1 MISADGGWAVSV
13 RYLLFSAF
21 LIRLAS
27 RFSCGVR
34 VGAFLTFF
42 FASWLLL
49 MDDSPSLEKTLGW
62 CEQWPAALSGSAW
75 AEKMVIYNNQVVLFF
90 QNAHPLPMAKT
101 WISKRDVKAEKA
113 FIKAMRL
120 LSPKAGRRQ
129 FSRPR

>member
-1 MISADGGWAVSV
+1 VALAHGQFSFVGKNTQLV
-13 RYLLFSAF
+13 R
-21 LIRLAS
+21 
-27 RFSCGVR
+27 
-34 VGAFLTFF
+34 T
-42 FASWLLL
+42 
-49 MDDSPSLEKTLGW
+49 
-62 CEQWPAALSGSAW
+62 AAGCIIGSTR
-75 AEKMVIYNNQVVLFF
+75 AEKMVIYNNQVVLFV

>member
-1 MISADGGWAVSV
+1 
-13 RYLLFSAF
+13 
-21 LIRLAS
+21 
-27 RFSCGVR
+27 
-34 VGAFLTFF
+34 
-42 FASWLLL
+42 
-49 MDDSPSLEKTLGW
+49 
-62 CEQWPAALSGSAW
+62 
-75 AEKMVIYNNQVVLFF
+75 MVIYNNQVVLFF